1 MEHIKWRWRHF
12 DTMSAAAWH
21 EVLALRSQVF
31 VVEQECAYQDP
42 DPKDP
47 LCWHLTG
54 HLGDELVAGM
64 RVVPPGVSYDEC
76 SIGRVVVPTSLRG
89 QKRGVQL
96 MAVGINF
103 CESRWNTGI
112 RISGQAYLKGFYE
125 ALGFETV
132 QGPYMEDDIP
142 HFEMLKP
149 GS

>member
-54 HLGDELVAGM
+54 HLGDELVAVM

-103 CESRWNTGI
+103 CESRWHNGI

-149 GS
+149 GP

>member
-103 CESRWNTGI
+103 CESRWNNGI

-149 GS
+149 GP

>member
-54 HLGDELVAGM
+54 HLRDELVAVM

-103 CESRWNTGI
+103 CESRWNNGI

>member
-54 HLGDELVAGM
+54 HLGDELVAVM

-76 SIGRVVVPTSLRG
+76 SSGRVVVPTSLRG

-103 CESRWNTGI
+103 CESRWNNGI

-149 GS
+149 GP

>member
-103 CESRWNTGI
+103 CESRWNNGI

>member
-31 VVEQECAYQDP
+31 VVEQKCAYQDP

-96 MAVGINF
+96 MALGINF
-103 CESRWNTGI
+103 CESRWNNGI

>member
-1 MEHIKWRWRHF
+1 MAMAPLRYDVGGRLARG
-12 DTMSAAAWH
+12 SRAAVSGVRRGARVRLPRPRF
-21 EVLALRSQVF
+21 ER
-31 VVEQECAYQDP
+31 P
-42 DPKDP
+42 P
-47 LCWHLTG
+47 LLHLTG
-54 HLGDELVAGM
+54 HLGDELVAVM

-76 SIGRVVVPTSLRG
+76 SIGRVVVPTALRG

-96 MAVGINF
+96 MEVGINF
-103 CESRWNTGI
+103 CESRWDNGI

-125 ALGFETV
+125 ALGFKTV

>member
-1 MEHIKWRWRHF
+1 
-12 DTMSAAAWH
+12 
-21 EVLALRSQVF
+21 
-31 VVEQECAYQDP
+31 
-42 DPKDP
+42 
-47 LCWHLTG
+47 
-54 HLGDELVAGM
+54 M

-103 CESRWNTGI
+103 CESRWNNGI

-149 GS
+149 GP

>member
-1 MEHIKWRWRHF
+1 
-12 DTMSAAAWH
+12 MSAAAWH

-103 CESRWNTGI
+103 CESRWNNGI

>member
-47 LCWHLTG
+47 LSWHLTG

-103 CESRWNTGI
+103 CESRWNNGI

-125 ALGFETV
+125 ALGFKTV